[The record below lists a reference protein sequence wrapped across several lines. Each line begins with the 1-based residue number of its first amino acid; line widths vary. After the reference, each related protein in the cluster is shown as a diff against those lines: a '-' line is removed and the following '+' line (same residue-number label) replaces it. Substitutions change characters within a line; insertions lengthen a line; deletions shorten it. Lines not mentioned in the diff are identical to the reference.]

1 MGRRRPHTTTLQ
13 HHAPVWSARSRK
25 NRSRVRTG
33 RTAWIQGMLQPLN
46 SILTALDRVTVSWWL
61 YFLLQVFEVNSSHR
75 RSGKQV
81 LQQLQEATQSH
92 QVSNK
97 NMADV
102 FSTILS
108 GENISMFPNAS
119 SCHKKAIK
127 SKTKPW
133 HCSSCLFLQNRFSRN
148 RKRSRRQS

>member
-1 MGRRRPHTTTLQ
+1 M
-13 HHAPVWSARSRK
+13 
-25 NRSRVRTG
+25 
-33 RTAWIQGMLQPLN
+33 
-46 SILTALDRVTVSWWL
+46 
-61 YFLLQVFEVNSSHR
+61 LQVFEVNSSHR

-108 GENISMFPNAS
+108 GENISETPRYIYHTLLS
-119 SCHKKAIK
+119 I
-127 SKTKPW
+127 TT
-133 HCSSCLFLQNRFSRN
+133 HCIL
-148 RKRSRRQS
+148 